1 MTKPAPLPT
10 ADGQTGLEILRG
22 LLRERSLLTALTLM
36 RKHVGRAFQ
45 ITLPRFRP
53 AVMVGPET
61 NRQVLVS
68 ERDRL
73 LWRNARDPVTKLLR
87 EGVLVVDGEQH
98 DQLRSVMDPVLQR
111 RHVLPHIP
119 AFWNL
124 TDQVTDTWQDG
135 ETRDMLVEMRKVA
148 LLVLFGTLFD
158 VDFVPDMDRMWQP
171 ILDLIEYISPGWWII
186 FPNMPRHRKYQ
197 QAQAEMDAYLYDLIR
212 ARRAASQNVAETE
225 SGGNLLNALISRPEL
240 SDDQIRDQL
249 LTMLIAGHDTSTA
262 LLAWVLYLLGSH
274 PKAMQAAQKEAD
286 DVLGSSHTPPDL
298 EQVNSLVY
306 LDQVIKEALRL
317 YPPIHIGNRR
327 VAEDMI
333 LHGYH
338 VPAETRLMYSI
349 YLSHRDE
356 TYWQDPSSFRPER
369 FDRETETHRPPLTYV
384 PFGGGPRN
392 CIGAAFAQVEARV
405 ILGRLLQRFELVL
418 LNAEQIK
425 PYMGATLEPRPGVN
439 MRIRRRL
446 ADA

>member
-1 MTKPAPLPT
+1 
-10 ADGQTGLEILRG
+10 
-22 LLRERSLLTALTLM
+22 
-36 RKHVGRAFQ
+36 
-45 ITLPRFRP
+45 
-53 AVMVGPET
+53 
-61 NRQVLVS
+61 
-68 ERDRL
+68 
-73 LWRNARDPVTKLLR
+73 
-87 EGVLVVDGEQH
+87 
-98 DQLRSVMDPVLQR
+98 
-111 RHVLPHIP
+111 
-119 AFWNL
+119 
-124 TDQVTDTWQDG
+124 
-135 ETRDMLVEMRKVA
+135 MLVEMRKVA
-148 LLVLFGTLFD
+148 LLVLFGTLFE
-158 VDFVPDMDRMWQP
+158 VDFAPDLDRLWQP

-186 FPNMPRHRKYQ
+186 FPNMPRHPKYQ
-197 QAQAEMDAYLYDLIR
+197 EAQAEMDAYLYSLIQ
-212 ARRAASQNVAETE
+212 ARRAAGPARTDVE
-225 SGGNLLNALISRPEL
+225 SGGNLLSALIARPEL

-262 LLAWVLYLLGSH
+262 LLAWALYLLGSH
-274 PKAMQAAQKEAD
+274 PQAMQAAQKEAD
-286 DVLGSSHTPPDL
+286 AALGSSHTPPDL
-298 EQVNSLVY
+298 EQINSLVY
-306 LDQVIKEALRL
+306 LDLVIKEALRL

-356 TYWQDPSSFRPER
+356 AYWQDPASFRPER
-369 FDRETETHRPPLTYV
+369 FDREAETRRPPLTYL

-418 LNAEQIK
+418 LNAEEIK